1 MSKRRWHDINH
12 GTFYTDDR
20 SWSRVKLIHLLFC
33 VCKFI
38 FVLEICRHFG
48 YFTLL
53 ILILYSGW
61 CLELYVSCMTLL
73 LHYFVWYVVV
83 QNSPRLG
90 SLSEIYAEIII
101 SAHGYPNGILQ
112 LSNNSIHVPDG
123 YVGPLLYVTRTD
135 GLLGQVR
142 FSFFLPSYLPS
153 VVIIPVIIIMI
164 QQQGTVTCELYK
176 QFQQRSYYYCLLLWA
191 RSTM

>member
-12 GTFYTDDR
+12 GTFYTVCRHGDR
-20 SWSRVKLIHLLFC
+20 SWSRVKAICLIFR
-33 VCKFI
+33 VRKFI
-38 FVLEICRHFG
+38 FVLEICRHFE
-48 YFTLL
+48 YFTYLNIVFRL
-53 ILILYSGW
+53 MFRIVCQLYDFVIA
-61 CLELYVSCMTLL
+61 LY
-73 LHYFVWYVVV
+73 VWYVVV

-112 LSNNSIHVPDG
+112 LSNDSIHVPDG

-153 VVIIPVIIIMI
+153 IVIIPVIIIMI
-164 QQQGTVTCELYK
+164 QQQGAVTCELYV
-176 QFQQRSYYYCLLLWA
+176 
-191 RSTM
+191 